1 MINKIKNTGSIMN
14 PFEKLM
20 KDIFSNKDFLEEC
33 KIENRSYS
41 CICSAYQ
48 TGGVSY
54 TDAGMESEQNFSLD
68 IKLPIDRYPKIN
80 DKLTFREKKYKISNI
95 TTDSA
100 NQSIKIYL
108 IALSKGV

>member
-41 CICSAYQ
+41 CICSAY
-48 TGGVSY
+48 
-54 TDAGMESEQNFSLD
+54 
-68 IKLPIDRYPKIN
+68 
-80 DKLTFREKKYKISNI
+80 
-95 TTDSA
+95 
-100 NQSIKIYL
+100 
-108 IALSKGV
+108 